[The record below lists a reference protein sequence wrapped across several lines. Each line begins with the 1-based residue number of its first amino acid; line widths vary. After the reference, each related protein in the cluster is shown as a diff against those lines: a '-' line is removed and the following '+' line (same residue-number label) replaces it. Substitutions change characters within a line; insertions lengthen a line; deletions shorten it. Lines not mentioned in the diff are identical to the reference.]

1 MKHIRTLA
9 IIILAGLIIVL
20 LFATS
25 KSRASDDTYID
36 IDLIEYCN
44 EVGEEYGVCPELL
57 EAIIETESSGR
68 ADAVNGSC
76 KGLMQ
81 VNESSHK
88 DRMKRLGISNIYD
101 KRGNIIVATDY
112 LLELFEKYEDVGTV
126 LMVYNGTSNAVKRGE
141 QGDYTQYAQKIMQR
155 SRELER
161 LHGKLD
167 Y

>member
-1 MKHIRTLA
+1 MKHIKTSA
-9 IIILAGLIIVL
+9 IIISAALILALI
-20 LFATS
+20 FATS
-25 KSRASDDTYID
+25 TSRASDDTYID
-36 IDLIEYCN
+36 VDLIEYCN
-44 EVGEEYGVCPELL
+44 EIGEEYGVCPELL

-88 DRMKRLGISNIYD
+88 DRMKKLGISNIYD
-101 KRGNIIVATDY
+101 KKGNIIVATDY
-112 LLELFEKYEDVGTV
+112 LLELFEKYEDIGTV
-126 LMVYNGTSNAVKRGE
+126 LMVYSGTKNAVRRGE
-141 QGDYTQYAQKIMQR
+141 QGDYTKYARKIMQR
-155 SRELER
+155 SRELEG

>member
-1 MKHIRTLA
+1 MTFTTETKA
-9 IIILAGLIIVL
+9 
-20 LFATS
+20 
-25 KSRASDDTYID
+25 KNEDTWLSPEIQG
-36 IDLIEYCN
+36 YCK
-44 EVGEEYGVCPELL
+44 EIGMEQGVCPELL

-68 ADAVNGSC
+68 ADAENGSC

-81 VNESSHK
+81 VNVNAHR
-88 DRMKRLGISNIYD
+88 DRMHKLGISNIYD
-101 KRGNIIVATDY
+101 KKGNIIVATDY
-112 LLELFEKYEDVGTV
+112 LLELFEKYEDIGTV